1 MCLRLWVQGGRDP
14 AIGSAGGLP
23 QAGPRSPRNVFMVSC
38 LASKAAACLAMPM
51 LESQETTCLISS
63 ADEGFRGSD
72 VLLLLGA
79 APAACVRNEQV

>member
-1 MCLRLWVQGGRDP
+1 
-14 AIGSAGGLP
+14 
-23 QAGPRSPRNVFMVSC
+23 MVSC